1 MYPSLRED
9 VSNCSCGSRALPGGY
24 IKPSFEGILQ
34 QILPVFTM
42 FTPSK
47 MTAAVSVG
55 VMAASLTL
63 AQSCAPQ
70 FTEGTPYAIASNADG
85 EI

>member
-1 MYPSLRED
+1 
-9 VSNCSCGSRALPGGY
+9 
-24 IKPSFEGILQ
+24 
-34 QILPVFTM
+34 
-42 FTPSK
+42 

-63 AQSCAPQ
+63 AQSCSPQ

-85 EI
+85 KI